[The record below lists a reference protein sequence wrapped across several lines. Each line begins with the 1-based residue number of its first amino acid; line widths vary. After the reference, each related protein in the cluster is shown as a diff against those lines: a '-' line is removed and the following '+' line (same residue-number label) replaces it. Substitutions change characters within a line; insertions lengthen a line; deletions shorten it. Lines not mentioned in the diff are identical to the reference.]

1 MLETLFQKV
10 LQVSMST
17 SIVIGVLLLLLPLIN
32 RSYSAKWRYLVW
44 LIIAVRLLIPFSPS
58 IAGEAPVTIPSVS
71 QNVQIPIPLPA
82 NTNLSEQTNIIPTQ
96 PTPVVTPN
104 SSAVRTIT
112 LADLL
117 PVIWLIGAILFM
129 TYYFAGYIVFRKSAM
144 RFSEIVEDEQ
154 TLATFSQMKQEMGI
168 RGNIELIRS
177 KKVQSPMITGFV
189 KPIFLLPYVEYS
201 EADLELI
208 MKHELIH
215 YKHKDIWN
223 KLVMVVANAVH
234 WFNPLVYVMRYRSNA
249 DIEMAC
255 DSELVEG
262 TGTEFR
268 KQYSETILSA
278 IQKGRERET
287 VFSTYFYG
295 GVKTMKERL
304 GNIFDGGGKR
314 GGIVALCLVVVA
326 VIVIGA
332 LVACGGSTAAELTAE
347 EKAQITE
354 LLDNFGRELT
364 NVTIIDPE
372 NVVAEQIKEHYTP
385 YLTSNLLSK
394 WVLDPSLAM
403 GRTTSSPWP
412 DRIEVDSMEKVDND
426 RIKVQGYVVW
436 VASGGQNG
444 VEVTA
449 TVPAV
454 FFVKKDSSTGKF
466 LIDNVLSNKYA
477 FYDTEELTKMLQS
490 VLPEAGSQSE
500 PFIVA
505 TWPVI
510 DGSEKEI
517 ALAYMGTGGAY
528 VDYYTLC
535 IGQDDK
541 LALANFKDEDG
552 AVGPHVFSE
561 GASVKHEVRLSVYNA
576 SPLNFYVYQYQVD
589 RDDSGAIS
597 NIDVEAYRWN
607 MDAEVFEFDADAS
620 QQFKEELENSLDVDK
635 VILAQL
641 SNALREALVANY
653 SPYYKDIGIH
663 LTLDPR
669 ADSFTVKDG
678 VASAILDANIT
689 ATLKAEKLED
699 MPFVKGML
707 DYLESVRSTLT
718 DAQLDA
724 ANDVIDDWK
733 SELSGY
739 IGKPEPTSYATYKV
753 VARVDDSGNIDKD
766 TVKFYIEQPSTT
778 GSGFEFY
785 PVPDPMFDSEETLYR
800 NGQNAVKEA
809 IEKAGK

>member
-144 RFSEIVEDEQ
+144 RFSEIVEDKQ
-154 TLATFSQMKQEMGI
+154 TLATFSQMKQEMGTK
-168 RGNIELIRS
+168 GNIELIRS

-278 IQKGRERET
+278 IHKGRERET

-412 DRIEVDSMEKVDND
+412 DRIEVDSMEKVDSD

-505 TWPVI
+505 TWPLI
-510 DGSEKEI
+510 DGSEEEI
-517 ALAYMGTGGAY
+517 ALVYMGTGGAY

-552 AVGPHVFSE
+552 AVGPHVFAE

-620 QQFKEELENSLDVDK
+620 QHFKEELENSLDVDK